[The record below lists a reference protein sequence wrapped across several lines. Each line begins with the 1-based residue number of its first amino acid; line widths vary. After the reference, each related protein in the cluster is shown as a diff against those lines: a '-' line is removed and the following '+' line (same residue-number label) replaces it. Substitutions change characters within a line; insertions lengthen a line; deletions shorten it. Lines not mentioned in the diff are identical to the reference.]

1 MPEIRPSDL
10 TKILE
15 VLDSK
20 NFQTNEALPE
30 HLFEYLV
37 NHISQNA
44 FKDESSKSQL
54 ETKLQ
59 FYFDL

>member
-20 NFQTNEALPE
+20 NLQTTEALPE

-37 NHISQNA
+37 NHISHNA
-44 FKDESSKSQL
+44 FKDENNYGVL
-54 ETKLQ
+54 DTKGQ
-59 FYFDL
+59 F